1 MDFQMSFEAGH
12 HFRWIERLDNVV
24 VCPEPQALDLIVV
37 APPSG
42 DEENGDVADI
52 PQFAA

>member
-1 MDFQMSFEAGH
+1 MSFEAGH
-12 HFRWIERLDNVV
+12 HFRWIKRLDDVV